1 MCVRP
6 QAGALSVR
14 DLYDGR
20 VAHEQLH
27 PTVASWKQKLET
39 QTQPKFFSKS
49 QVWNMTSK

>member
-27 PTVASWKQKLET
+27 PTVASWK
-39 QTQPKFFSKS
+39 
-49 QVWNMTSK
+49 